1 MNKAFI
7 LSIALL
13 FNSSYVSAIDGFYE
27 QIKNSMQDAFTGPFA
42 IHVYKGVA
50 IAAGGY
56 IAKQAVDP
64 LFYKLKYHAN
74 LLSPQEQHL
83 LLALR
88 KENAAFIKQEFEI
101 NATKRTILKDE
112 FPEYKEQVE
121 AEIEVIHNSNLTD
134 QEKMEKINQ
143 LQKQLQDT
151 EAKLRQVLIT
161 SYNQMMK
168 STSFN

>member
-1 MNKAFI
+1 MNKIAI
-7 LSIALL
+7 LSIAILCQASVMATESI
-13 FNSSYVSAIDGFYE
+13 FS
-27 QIKNSMQDAFTGPFA
+27 QIKNNVQDAFTCPFA

-64 LFYKLKYHAN
+64 LFYKLKYHTN

-83 LLALR
+83 LLNLR
-88 KENAAFIKQEFEI
+88 KENAAFNKQEFEI

-121 AEIEVIHNSNLTD
+121 EEIEATRNSELSE
-134 QEKMEKINQ
+134 QEKQQKIDS
-143 LQKQLQDT
+143 LQKQLRDA
-151 EAKLRQVLIT
+151 EIKLRHVMIM
-161 SYNQMMK
+161 SYNQMLK
-168 STSFN
+168 STTF